1 MKKLLIFI
9 SILTIVLV
17 GCSGENEEESPQDTS
32 NNTSENTAE
41 TDENDA
47 ETEESEGDSEMSKL
61 TLQVLKTDEANG
73 LTLENNDLY
82 KELTRVINENP
93 NIGTPNDFSM
103 QTVNS
108 VNEGQENAAYIFL
121 AINRTDVA
129 MKNIMFNFTMGI
141 KDGEKIWENEKIG
154 LSEDTAGVLQPNS
167 AVPVIIPL
175 TPEQESLIDNL
186 TSENTVL
193 ELSNF
198 QYESAE

>member
-1 MKKLLIFI
+1 MI
-9 SILTIVLV
+9 LV
-17 GCSGENEEESPQDTS
+17 GCSGESEEESPKEDTKNNSGEDTTETVEQDT
-32 NNTSENTAE
+32 E
-41 TDENDA
+41 TDG
-47 ETEESEGDSEMSKL
+47 SEGESDMSNL
-61 TLQVLKTDEANG
+61 TLQVLKSDEANG

-93 NIGTPNDFSM
+93 TIGTPNDFSM

-108 VNEGQENAAYIFL
+108 VNKGQENAAYIFL

-129 MKNIMFNFTMGI
+129 MKNVAFNFTMGN
-141 KDGEKIWENEKIG
+141 KDGEMIWENEKIG

-175 TPEQESLIDNL
+175 TAEQETRIGDL
-186 TSENTVL
+186 TSDNTVL

-198 QYESAE
+198 QYEEAE

>member
-1 MKKLLIFI
+1 MI
-9 SILTIVLV
+9 LV
-17 GCSGENEEESPQDTS
+17 GCSGESEEESPKEDTKNNSGEDTTETVEQDT
-32 NNTSENTAE
+32 E
-41 TDENDA
+41 TDG
-47 ETEESEGDSEMSKL
+47 SEGESDMSNL
-61 TLQVLKTDEANG
+61 TLQVLKSDEANG

-93 NIGTPNDFSM
+93 TIGTPNDFSM

-108 VNEGQENAAYIFL
+108 VNKGQENAAYIFL

-129 MKNIMFNFTMGI
+129 MKNVAFNFTMGN
-141 KDGEKIWENEKIG
+141 KDGEMIWENEKIG

-175 TPEQESLIDNL
+175 TPEQETRIGDL
-186 TSENTVL
+186 TSDNTVL

-198 QYESAE
+198 QYEEAE